1 VTASNL
7 DNARHWWERAEEVRA
22 RAARMRDP
30 DARLYMLGIAR
41 SYDLLAQRAE
51 ELAKD
56 KGAPERSA

>member
-7 DNARHWWERAEEVRA
+7 DNARYWRERAEEVRA

-51 ELAKD
+51 ERAK
-56 KGAPERSA
+56 GTGG